1 MPKVQPAAPDHAPRG
16 RNDGVKPRRVLF
28 ARIYR
33 QQPVTVNGGLKLRF
47 EIDAAGGSAQEAVTD
62 LAATI
67 EARATVQSLTIDS
80 AVLRV
85 ADLELG
91 GEPQEFDLGD
101 ADDVDELLER
111 FQEGTATMTISNG
124 FPVAISGTVT
134 LGETERAIAVE
145 AGGTTTVS
153 ISYS

>member
-1 MPKVQPAAPDHAPRG
+1 M
-16 RNDGVKPRRVLF
+16 
-28 ARIYR
+28 
-33 QQPVTVNGGLKLRF
+33 
-47 EIDAAGGSAQEAVTD
+47 
-62 LAATI
+62 
-67 EARATVQSLTIDS
+67 QSLTIDS

-85 ADLELG
+85 VDLELG

-101 ADDVDELLER
+101 ADDVDELIER

-134 LGETERAIAVE
+134 LGGTERAIAVE

-153 ISYS
+153 ISYSQAELQALLDGTVTYSWSGAVTSDGEQTFDASMKLTISVQIDVTLRTEPE